1 MKKAEMSTKFKAMIL
16 CLFSLLVFSCNRY
29 NRDNI
34 EKMLNSADKNEQMEA
49 IYQIGEKKDSSYV
62 DKLLELAHDPRILH
76 HYRYYGMSIH
86 QGCIGALE
94 KITNQIP
101 PNKIDYKVDNINIRF
116 YRQLIN
122 SKKTNTTQN
131 IDKQTVISQSET
143 EYYNKYDILHIDSIK
158 IEGKIG
164 ILGLTKQMQI
174 IFGKPKKTVVETEY
188 CVSFF
193 NDDLPTKTYLY
204 YGETS
209 FEVYK
214 DSVALILIDFKST
227 NKKLITPKI
236 ILSKDTRLNDLEK
249 IFPKSFSQ
257 KYKIREDKSKQKIV
271 VPLLTCRFC
280 DDKFFLIF
288 EDDKLIQIENHM
300 DC

>member
-1 MKKAEMSTKFKAMIL
+1 MNTKFIAMIL
-16 CLFSLLVFSCNRY
+16 CLSSLFLLSCNRY

-34 EKMLNSADKNEQMEA
+34 EKMLNSTDKNEQMEA
-49 IYQIGEKKDSSYV
+49 IYQIGEKKDSLYI
-62 DKLLELAHDPRILH
+62 DKLLELAYDPRILH
-76 HYRYYGMSIH
+76 HYRYYGMTIH
-86 QGCIGALE
+86 SGCIVALK

-101 PNKIDYKVDNINIRF
+101 PNKINYEVDTINIEF
-116 YRQLIN
+116 YRKLIN
-122 SKKTNTTQN
+122 SKVTNTALN
-131 IDKQTVISQSET
+131 IGKQRVISQTET
-143 EYYNKYDILHIDSIK
+143 EYYNKYDILHIDSVK

-164 ILGLTKQMQI
+164 IYELAKQMQI
-174 IFGKPKKTVVETEY
+174 IFGKPKKTLVETEY

-193 NDDLPTKTYLY
+193 NDDSPTKTYLY

-209 FEVYK
+209 FELYK

-227 NKKLITPKI
+227 DKKLITPKV
-236 ILSKDTRLNDLEK
+236 ILSKNTRLTDLEK
-249 IFPKSFSQ
+249 IFPKSYIKRYKV
-257 KYKIREDKSKQKIV
+257 KYDKSKQLIV
-271 VPLLTCRFC
+271 VPLLTCRYC